1 MIEIL
6 RNFLSLIA
14 STINTI
20 FFIKIE
26 LSEDVTAYLGVL
38 VIAVILFFLLMWF
51 IFEITGVNKVLRII
65 FGGDEEWKH
74 FKFYTIFG

>member
-26 LSEDVTAYLGVL
+26 LSEDVTAYLGIL

-65 FGGDEEWKH
+65 FGGDEE
-74 FKFYTIFG
+74 

>member
-65 FGGDEEWKH
+65 FGGDEE
-74 FKFYTIFG
+74 

>member
-26 LSEDVTAYLGVL
+26 LSEDVTAYFGVL
-38 VIAVILFFLLMWF
+38 LIAVILFFLLMWF
-51 IFEITGVNKVLRII
+51 IFEVTGVNKVLKKI
-65 FGGDEEWKH
+65 FGGDEE
-74 FKFYTIFG
+74 

>member
-6 RNFLSLIA
+6 RNFLKLIA

-51 IFEITGVNKVLRII
+51 IFEVTGVNKVLRII
-65 FGGDEEWKH
+65 FGGDDE
-74 FKFYTIFG
+74 

>member
-20 FFIKIE
+20 FFTKIE

-51 IFEITGVNKVLRII
+51 IFEVTGVNKVLRII
-65 FGGDEEWKH
+65 FGGDDE
-74 FKFYTIFG
+74 